1 MTQNQRDMR
10 LVSVQLSVAEIEL
23 LKNTLLSAPFY
34 GTKADTDVVNKLNL
48 ALQPQPPA
56 QGEAQALLTDEEIK
70 PFADELHPHSWSKQ
84 ELGIVRKIAQ
94 AQLAKAMTILEQRVL
109 DAVKAE
115 YVSWH
120 PEYTHR
126 RDEPEQF
133 IEAVRQRLSRPQ
145 GEYRLPE
152 QNAGIKH
159 PSITPAQ
166 PAPTVAPAGGEVS
179 WCVCGH
185 DQQLHTLTRTRI
197 HLGKCNGFQCS
208 CEYFKAEVQPATPQG
223 QGDARDT
230 LLTDDEIDSAY
241 EGLERLSGV
250 LKAQDAKTRRI
261 LATQPHVQ
269 SPTVEQVRPVVTW
282 FAEQMEATLK
292 QNDHKGGWQ
301 DMSFSQ
307 LIRRLYEE
315 VRELQG
321 TDWTFPTPDYNAV
334 IKEATDVANFAMF
347 IADVANRKVGNAIR
361 EAQ

>member
-10 LVSVQLSVAEIEL
+10 LVNVEQLKQVEYTRDQCLVCGGWQEESQRKL
-23 LKNTLLSAPFY
+23 Y
-34 GTKADTDVVNKLNL
+34 GGKLTGHEPDCWLGN

-109 DAVKAE
+109 EAVKAE

-166 PAPTVAPAGGEVS
+166 PAPTVAPAGGEVEIKIKVVINGQPTS
-179 WCVCGH
+179 VKVVSSTVLRDLIPVALKQTSNIGRPA
-185 DQQLHTLTRTRI
+185 DQWEFRDVDGSLLNLSKTVGELQLLPDSVLFLNLTA
-197 HLGKCNGFQCS
+197 GVGADKS
-208 CEYFKAEVQPATPQG
+208 ATPQG
-223 QGDARDT
+223 QGDVPRYRVVDFDEAVKLGIAKEDERSVWEFNHFVVATIDGKVEEIGCDGGEPEDQILTRD
-230 LLTDDEIDSAY
+230 
-241 EGLERLSGV
+241 
-250 LKAQDAKTRRI
+250 
-261 LATQPHVQ
+261 
-269 SPTVEQVRPVVTW
+269 
-282 FAEQMEATLK
+282 
-292 QNDHKGGWQ
+292 WQ
-301 DMSFSQ
+301 WV
-307 LIRRLYEE
+307 
-315 VRELQG
+315 VRELNRA
-321 TDWTFPTPDYNAV
+321 Y
-334 IKEATDVANFAMF
+334 EAGKPQA
-347 IADVANRKVGNAIR
+347 KG
-361 EAQ
+361 EQ